1 MRTLHFFLTF
11 IISGIC
17 VYFFLSSKLKNR
29 NQLQKVRL
37 NITQWMKMTRN
48 ERHALD
54 EKDYKRTFARK
65 KKLLNKIR
73 QEYVSLIDK
82 NNN

>member
-1 MRTLHFFLTF
+1 
-11 IISGIC
+11 
-17 VYFFLSSKLKNR
+17 
-29 NQLQKVRL
+29 
-37 NITQWMKMTRN
+37 MTRN